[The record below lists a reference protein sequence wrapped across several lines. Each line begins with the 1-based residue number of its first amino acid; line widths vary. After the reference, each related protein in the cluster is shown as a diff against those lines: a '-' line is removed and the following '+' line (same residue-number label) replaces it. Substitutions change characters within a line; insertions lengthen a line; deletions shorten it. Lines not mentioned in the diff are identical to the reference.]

1 MDNKY
6 KYEIIKNIKE
16 EYKKQLCEFVDD
28 EDLEKD
34 FQDIHSLGDDDLS
47 DNKIYIIQLIME
59 LFGANVSA
67 YNKKIKNMIVDYEE
81 YLKEQEEQEEQG
93 EE

>member
-6 KYEIIKNIKE
+6 KDKIHKIIKE
-16 EYKKQLCEFVDD
+16 EYKKQLCEYVDD

-34 FQDIHSLGDDDLS
+34 FKDIHSLGDDELS

-59 LFGANVSA
+59 LFGANVSS
-67 YNKKIKNMIVDYEE
+67 YNNKIKNMIVDYEE
-81 YLKEQEEQEEQG
+81 YLKEQEEQEDG
-93 EE
+93 E